1 MAWKSGEAQPPSH
14 LTQKTFTGGGWMIEI
29 MSSGLDG
36 RRRRYLVAIADRAEV
51 VAAILHDL
59 GPDTDITSV
68 VAVSLEELEIAKVG
82 PGQIAAI

>member
-1 MAWKSGEAQPPSH
+1 MRRRCGDGLEMTNK
-14 LTQKTFTGGGWMIEI
+14 KFTAGGWMIEI
-29 MSSGLDG
+29 LSSGSAG
-36 RRRRYLVAIADRAEV
+36 SRRRYLIAIADRAEA

-82 PGQIAAI
+82 PGQIAAV